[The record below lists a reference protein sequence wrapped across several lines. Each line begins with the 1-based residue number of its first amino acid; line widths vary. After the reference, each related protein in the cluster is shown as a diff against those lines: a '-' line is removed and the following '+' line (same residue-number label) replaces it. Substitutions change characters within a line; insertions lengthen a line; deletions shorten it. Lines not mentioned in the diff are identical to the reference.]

1 MSRIKN
7 LARAGR
13 FDSRGAQRGQ
23 ALVLFALALLVI
35 MGMVSIAIDGG
46 FGQVQQRRAQN
57 GADFASVAGA
67 RMLAGLCQQGNAP
80 SNTTVQAVMQDVIDK
95 NAPDVGSHWTGI
107 YLDATYNPILNPG
120 NNNNPY
126 TVQDTSPGFPPNT
139 ACGVKVTL
147 NPNWTPYFARVIGT
161 NSLATTA
168 NAKSVYRPT
177 SGNSVGI
184 VAIDEVSPHEVLGGG
199 HGSFN
204 VFGTIFANSTV
215 PYGPWSAMEH
225 NLNYT
230 DVVDAKGASGLILHG
245 DMQSVGSDWP
255 LDWCFGTSNS
265 MFNNTPTSNP
275 PVPDPFNTALCK
287 DSNGNSIGNVSVKY
301 DQVLNGAS
309 QISDPLLPVGGTGGV
324 VDPFDKTSGGG
335 YSLGLCPSQSTPP
348 VYNSIPASWTTG
360 GVTLLQPGDY
370 TFKVALIN
378 SVQFADCTG
387 VYDPTP
393 GNTAY
398 PGIFRFEQ
406 GLQLSPA
413 SGKTVQGNNVMIA
426 TAAPVAI
433 PANVPGSTN
442 GGVFSASGIGNG
454 APCFPAGVKDD
465 SGNPETDGSHQ
476 CGGTSSLPSGPYYG
490 VVTRHQPGPF
500 SLDSSTY
507 GTGMNFSL
515 ILGGAGTITLAPPLN
530 GEFHGIA
537 LFQNR
542 ATQGNFGLDA
552 QPNDS
557 AQITV
562 TGVVYNASLPC
573 YGYPVVSGS
582 CTTNANKP
590 TPNPFDFWDIGT
602 IFHSGGILQAGLGQ
616 GSPFPVGSTGSVTIN
631 GPSIVDDFNTDGGTT
646 IVIDGRN
653 NTYQLPGV
661 LGSGNPPIVG

>member
-1 MSRIKN
+1 MN
-7 LARAGR
+7 LTRAGR
-13 FDSRGAQRGQ
+13 FERRGGQRGQ
-23 ALVLFALALLVI
+23 VLVLFALAVLVI
-35 MGMVSIAIDGG
+35 LGMVSIAIDGG

-67 RMLAGLCQQGNAP
+67 RMLAGLCQGGNP
-80 SNTTVQAVMQDVIDK
+80 PVNTSVQAVMQDVIDK
-95 NAPDVGSHWTGI
+95 NAPNVGSNWTGI
-107 YLDATYNPILNPG
+107 YLDAASNPIPNPLNS
-120 NNNNPY
+120 NNPY
-126 TVQDTSPGFPPNT
+126 TVADSAPPVPPTN
-139 ACGVKVTL
+139 ACGVKVAL
-147 NPNWTPYFARVIGT
+147 NPNWTPYFARVIGST
-161 NSLATTA
+161 SLTTTA
-168 NAKSVYRPT
+168 NAKSVYNPT
-177 SGNSVGI
+177 VGAQVGI

-204 VFGTIFANSTV
+204 VFGTIFANSAV
-215 PYGPWSAMEH
+215 PYDPWTQLRH
-225 NLNYT
+225 NLDYV

-245 DMQSVGSDWP
+245 IMQSVSGNWP

-265 MFNNTPTSNP
+265 T
-275 PVPDPFNTALCK
+275 FNTALCK
-287 DSNGNSIGNVSVKY
+287 DDNGNSIGNVSLKY
-301 DQVLNGAS
+301 NLVANNAS
-309 QISDPLLPVGGTGGV
+309 QITDPLLPVGGTGGV
-324 VDPFDKTSGGG
+324 PDPFDNTSGGG
-335 YSLGLCPSQSTPP
+335 YNLGLCPTQSTPP
-348 VYNSIPASWTTG
+348 VYNSIPAAWTSG

-370 TFKVALIN
+370 TFKVALTN

-387 VYDPTP
+387 VYDATP
-393 GNTAY
+393 SNTAY

-433 PANVPGSTN
+433 PANVPGSTS
-442 GGVFSASGIGNG
+442 GGVFTASGMGNG
-454 APCFPAGVKDD
+454 APCFPAGVRDD
-465 SGNPETDGSHQ
+465 SNNPETDGSHQ

-490 VVTRHQPGPF
+490 VVTRHQPGPY
-500 SLDSSTY
+500 SLDGSTY

-515 ILGGAGTITLAPPLN
+515 ILGGAGTITLSAPAS
-530 GEFHGIA
+530 GEFHGVA

-542 ATQGNFGLDA
+542 VTQGSFGLDA

-557 AQITV
+557 AQVTV
-562 TGVVYNASLPC
+562 NGVVYNASLPC
-573 YGYPVVSGS
+573 YGYPMVSGS

-590 TPNPFDFWDIGT
+590 TPNPFDFWDTGT

-631 GPSIVDDFNTDGGTT
+631 GPCVVDDFNTDGGTT

-661 LGSGNPPIVG
+661 LSSGNPPIVG